1 MKGTR
6 SIEARQSDF
15 IRELLKKQKEAED
28 ALERE
33 RASHKQDV
41 AFLTRVVIAALL
53 DIPGNRVTLSKYTP
67 QDADFTL
74 DENIS
79 GEMIII
85 LGNTH

>member
-6 SIEARQSDF
+6 SIVARQSDL
-15 IRELLKKQKEAED
+15 IRDLLKKQKETEK
-28 ALERE
+28 ALDEE

-53 DIPGNRVTLSKYTP
+53 DIPGNRVTLSRYTP
-67 QDADFTL
+67 QDADFKL

-85 LGNTH
+85 LGDTH